1 MNKQKQEEE
10 KQNQKE
16 LKDMKRFIDNLLIS
30 VTKNKD
36 VCAIAIYKRYLLY
49 VFFSLM
55 IFFIFLFFI
64 IKDILLLQFKKIKWE
79 LKKMNIV
86 DKSIK
91 DMLQI

>member
-1 MNKQKQEEE
+1 MNKKEEE
-10 KQNQKE
+10 KQNQEE

-36 VCAIAIYKRYLLY
+36 MGAIAIYKRYLFY

-55 IFFIFLFFI
+55 IFFIFLFLI

-79 LKKMNIV
+79 FKKMNIV
-86 DKSIK
+86 DKAIK
-91 DMLQI
+91 NMLQI

>member
-1 MNKQKQEEE
+1 MNKKEEE
-10 KQNQKE
+10 KQNQDE

-36 VCAIAIYKRYLLY
+36 MGAIAIYKRYLFY

-55 IFFIFLFFI
+55 IFFIFLFLI

-79 LKKMNIV
+79 FKKMNIV
-86 DKSIK
+86 DKAIK
-91 DMLQI
+91 NMLQV

>member
-1 MNKQKQEEE
+1 MNKKEEE
-10 KQNQKE
+10 KQNQEE

-36 VCAIAIYKRYLLY
+36 MGAIAIYKRYLFY

-55 IFFIFLFFI
+55 IFFIFLFLI

-79 LKKMNIV
+79 FKKMNIV
-86 DKSIK
+86 DKAIK
-91 DMLQI
+91 NMLQV

>member
-1 MNKQKQEEE
+1 MNKKEEE
-10 KQNQKE
+10 KQNQEE

-36 VCAIAIYKRYLLY
+36 MSAIAIYKRYLFY

-55 IFFIFLFFI
+55 IFFIFLFLI

-79 LKKMNIV
+79 FKKMNIV
-86 DKSIK
+86 DKAIK
-91 DMLQI
+91 NMLQV